1 MKINSTVSKF
11 LTNKWVLNIV
21 SILALF
27 NVIGYIV
34 TGNFNSVIIFIIIG
48 ILVRYFSKNM
58 TIILGVPLLLV
69 NLLFSVGKI
78 KEGMENSSNK
88 KLEQSYDNSKKNEN
102 SKPKNNSGTKKTG
115 QGLPMS
121 KIENSSEENNAAQT
135 SDGSDG
141 FEVGRSKG
149 KGHEI
154 DYATTIEDAYDNL
167 NNILGGEGIQR
178 LTSDSKRLMEQQTQL
193 AEAMKNMGPLLQSM
207 QPMVQNLQGMM
218 GQMGSQEGLG
228 GLMDLAKK
236 IIPAQSK

>member
-1 MKINSTVSKF
+1 MKINSAVSKF

-21 SILALF
+21 SILALL

-69 NLLFSVGKI
+69 NLLVSVGKI

-88 KLEQSYDNSKKNEN
+88 KNEQTDDNSKKNEN
-102 SKPKNNSGTKKTG
+102 SQPKNNSGTKKTG

-135 SDGSDG
+135 SDG
-141 FEVGRSKG
+141 FEVGRSKSR
-149 KGHEI
+149 GHEI

-178 LTSDSKRLMEQQTQL
+178 LTADSKRLMEQQTQL
-193 AEAMKNMGPLLQSM
+193 AEAMKGMGPLLENI